1 MSTTTT
7 AAPRR
12 NLRRLVGVG
21 LLALV
26 GVGLAVSQFAGGA
39 PATVAGPVGGEK
51 LGFLDDPDVVE
62 ILRERYDLIVDPER
76 AGSLEMVRE
85 VDPEADFLWPSSE
98 VALALYE
105 ENNDSVED
113 VNIFNSPIVL
123 YSWGRVTDA
132 LAEEGLVTQDGEVY
146 EIDLAALVADIQ
158 EDRQWAD
165 VDPELGL
172 FGGVAVQT
180 TNPDLSN
187 SGNMFSGLLANTLNG
202 GEVVNEASVGSVIGE
217 VADIYDDLGN
227 LEDSSGELFTSFL
240 QQGEGA
246 FPLIAGYES
255 QLVEFGL
262 QNEQYVQQV
271 QERVR
276 ILYPQPTVWSS
287 HPLIPLNAEGERL
300 RDALLDD
307 EIQQIA
313 WERHGFRA
321 GTLSGEEDPSVLDF
335 VGIPGEIDSVIQMP
349 SPAVMTQ
356 IAEAA
361 SG

>member
-12 NLRRLVGVG
+12 TLRRLAGVG
-21 LLALV
+21 LLAVV
-26 GVGLAVSQFAGGA
+26 GVGLAVWQFAGSA
-39 PATVAGPVGGEK
+39 PVTVAGPVGGEK
-51 LGFLDDPDVVE
+51 LGFLDDPAVIE
-62 ILRERYDLIVDPER
+62 ILADRYDLIVDPER
-76 AGSLEMVRE
+76 AGSLEMVRD

-105 ENNDSVED
+105 ENNGEADDE
-113 VNIFNSPIVL
+113 NIFNSPIVL
-123 YSWGRVTDA
+123 YSWDTVTGA
-132 LAEEGLVTQDGEVY
+132 LVEEDLVSQDGDVYEVDLAGLVQ
-146 EIDLAALVADIQ
+146 DIQ
-158 EDRQWAD
+158 QDRSWDD
-165 VDPELGL
+165 VDPELEL

-180 TNPDLSN
+180 TNPNESN
-187 SGNMFSGLLANTLNG
+187 SGNMFSGLLATTLNG
-202 GEVVNEASVGSVIGE
+202 GVVVNEGSVGSVLEDVGN
-217 VADIYDDLGN
+217 IYDDLGALN
-227 LEDSSGELFTSFL
+227 DSSGELFSSFL

-262 QNEQYVQQV
+262 GNEQYRQQV

-287 HPLIPLNAEGERL
+287 HPLIPLTPDGERL
-300 RDALLDD
+300 RDALLDE
-307 EIQQIA
+307 EIQAIA
-313 WERHGFRA
+313 WERHGFRS
-321 GTLSGEEDPSVLDF
+321 GTISGQEDPSTLDF
-335 VGIPGEIDSVIQMP
+335 VGIPAEIDSVVQMP

-356 IAEAA
+356 VADAA